1 LKDFNPTPLTLLG
14 ILFSTLGAI
23 LFSAKTIKDN
33 IKSVGNTE
41 KEEVKKEKIK

>member
-23 LFSAKTIKDN
+23 LFSAKTVMEN
-33 IKSVGNTE
+33 IKSVSNS
-41 KEEVKKEKIK
+41 EEEDKKEKIK